1 MKRWLALLPLGVLLA
16 LGVLFATFGLHH
28 DPHVTPT
35 TLVGKRLPANVLP
48 LLSGGAPTPMTA
60 EVQGPTLVN
69 AFASWC
75 APCAEENPALL
86 ALKAEGVRIIGVAY
100 KDDPDKTRAFLARLG
115 DPFTAVLVDRDGRA
129 GVDLGI
135 TGAPETFL
143 VSGDGMVI
151 AKHVGPLEP
160 KDAEALLEQAA
171 RSGR

>member
-1 MKRWLALLPLGVLLA
+1 MKRWIAALPLAALA
-16 LGVLFATFGLHH
+16 ALAVLFATFGLHH

-35 TLVGKRLPANVLP
+35 ALIGKPLPGRALTP
-48 LLSGGAPTPMTA
+48 LTGGAPVPLPA

-75 APCAEENPALL
+75 APCAEENPALV

-100 KDDPDKTRAFLARLG
+100 KDDPANTRAFLDRLG
-115 DPFTAVLVDRDGRA
+115 DPFTAVLVDRDGRM

-135 TGAPETFL
+135 SGVPETFL
-143 VSGDGMVI
+143 VGADGVVI

-160 KDAEALLEQAA
+160 KDAEALLEQAQGL
-171 RSGR
+171 RR